1 MKSALDTNVI
11 FYPIGSEPS
20 SALAAREILRE
31 ARRNG
36 ALVICGV
43 VYSELLAHPKMTPST
58 LTQFLSET
66 GIDAEFDT
74 GRDIWHEAGLRYS
87 RYSTRR
93 RKAKTGSPRRL
104 LADFVIGAHGLL
116 RADRL
121 ITFDAGDYRRDFP
134 ELQIAPNK
142 LKISQSQ

>member
-11 FYPIGSEPS
+11 VYLIGSEPS
-20 SALAAREILRE
+20 SALAAREILKE
-31 ARRNG
+31 ARRSG
-36 ALVICGV
+36 ALVMCGV
-43 VYSELLAHPKMTPST
+43 VYSELLAHPKMTPSA

-87 RYSTRR
+87 LYSIRR
-93 RKAKTGSPRRL
+93 RKVQAGSPRRL
-104 LADFVIGAHGLL
+104 LADFVIGAHALL

-121 ITFDAGDYRRDFP
+121 LTFDARGYRRDFP

-142 LKISQSQ
+142 PK

>member
-1 MKSALDTNVI
+1 LKSALDTNVI
-11 FYPIGSEPS
+11 VYLVGNEPS
-20 SALAAREILRE
+20 SAMAAREILKE
-31 ARRNG
+31 ARRSG

-43 VYSELLAHPKMTPST
+43 VYSELLAHPKMTPLA

-93 RKAKTGSPRRL
+93 RKSKAGSPRRL
-104 LADFVIGAHGLL
+104 LADFVIGVHALL

-121 ITFDAGDYRRDFP
+121 ITFDARGYRRDFP
-134 ELQIAPNK
+134 ELQIAPPRA
-142 LKISQSQ
+142 Q

>member
-1 MKSALDTNVI
+1 MLRPDPLGPAKEQASAH
-11 FYPIGSEPS
+11 
-20 SALAAREILRE
+20 AATREILKD
-31 ARRNG
+31 ARRSG
-36 ALVICGV
+36 ALVICGI

-93 RKAKTGSPRRL
+93 RKAKACSPRRL
-104 LADFVIGAHGLL
+104 LADFVIGVHALL

-121 ITFDAGDYRRDFP
+121 LTFDARGYRRDFP
-134 ELQIAPNK
+134 ELQIAPGRA
-142 LKISQSQ
+142 Q